1 VIGYHVSSLQLAIMT
16 MMERAALA
24 LALAFSFLET
34 WWWLRCVLV
43 VGGALPF
50 KRGGVVAPNTLNE
63 NFKTA
68 RRKYA
73 RSVLVTWM
81 MATVLLATQPTL
93 VAGIRTLANT
103 PDLADFSPLASR
115 VAGTGLSDTSAGNPL
130 QMWITPKDSRGNA
143 LEDASKALPTQPTL
157 YLRGPM
163 GYGNTRQT
171 FAFQHNP
178 SANFL
183 EVKYN
188 VTKAGQYIAIV
199 KAGGVQIDPT
209 PSFVRVYPGP
219 PDLKMSTVSNVPETQ
234 TGRTGVFSVML
245 KDIYGNDA
253 AGDEVNVNNPFTSSS
268 LAPSL
273 SFSGTRLEGLDLRN
287 GCTSYTP
294 GCHEVIHIGQ
304 YLRCKPSY
312 GRVQCDF
319 EVHKSGAYRV
329 YFLINSMLLTT
340 QPDFVVKPG
349 PISHVGS
356 VLGGPSRSGSTAG
369 KPLQFDLKLRD
380 EFGNM
385 PDADDPRNWLPDVW
399 MGGLIEGTNAV
410 FDDTVTFNCTQ
421 LNNTFTVECRSYTE
435 RAGSLQLGVYLNGFK
450 QPASPYRIA
459 VAPGPTSAAHS
470 ELFELCSGLKGSVA
484 GEKNTFELIPRD
496 RFGNRQAARRDP
508 FRISVARCGIDGD
521 APPTNETV
529 CEGEVDLDEY
539 AMLDFH
545 PDGTFIAKYM
555 LKTLGWHRL
564 DIRLQGDAV
573 AGSPAFVRIVESA
586 GPVSIEHSIIESW
599 SEKTSAGQRAQ
610 LVVQARDSNCW
621 SVKTGGLGLSLM
633 TAPSMGVA
641 VQPVED
647 RGDGTYVLSWSSRLV
662 GTYNLTVGD
671 SATRTRLVGSLP
683 KMAKKTSMPQT
694 LVVAEAP
701 DPKVSLW
708 MLQGHRSFTADANSG
723 GASNDFKVAD
733 IIYALYIPRDRY
745 GNNARSL
752 LGPRDNSTSSARMT
766 AEPRGAEGSIV
777 HVPATKVAHDP
788 RSLDPRIYAKL
799 PQGVLLSFN
808 LTRSGTFELSMF
820 VGDARVPFESEQ
832 PATVNILPGEI
843 DRNVSDFLQSR
854 VEHVLEANVSRAS
867 GNATLVFRDKYRN
880 RIDSKYACPVN
891 APCTCAAKAKA
902 YSAPET
908 GRSLDAP
915 SSNDTT
921 LTSANT
927 TNNATQPTSSPPPP
941 PPPPSPPPSPL
952 LSALLNCSLAKDA
965 SAQLVA
971 IVQYSNLEIGSSD
984 SKQYEISVDVTW
996 TDVDGKS
1003 HGPISMAPELPLT
1016 IALRREYSPPPPAQ
1030 PPSLPP
1036 PPPPQPPLPPFAP
1049 LAVLLRFSPPPPTP
1063 ALPSSSSDDAELNS
1077 LSDLSLSNVPPSGD
1091 SSKNDESTALYAF
1104 IAVTATLAACSA
1116 VGTFAV
1122 VRYRRRRLNETSTD
1136 ETGTENTA
1144 EYDHDGQ
1151 LARKLESQHLLS
1163 TDATAIARPSRE
1175 TAEKAARDILH
1186 AQSEMRHADSAYS
1199 PDDDKQLPPPW
1210 NPMRAKLAPLA
1221 RGSRMPARAG
1231 VRLPPMEHGM
1241 DSVGQRDDTPSAF
1254 VHQNVGPDRRPLDS
1268 ANDMPRMRRSALDDW
1283 RRASLSVAF
1292 DVYRGTMGTASSL
1305 RQEVYNKGKEA
1316 VRDAWNIAAPLLMP
1330 GGVFSTPP
1338 RPKTSAKVMPS
1349 PPSTRGS
1356 VRSRLGTPRILSL
1369 SPSKANGE
1377 LRRINTA
1384 PVEPTWPGLV
1394 QQEFEILPGTA
1405 PPLLETHTILEAHGG
1420 GTPEEEE
1427 SEGKST
1433 PATLSAALSQ
1443 ALDGVMDCNDDDD
1456 DDDGDDDAYRMWNV

>member
-1 VIGYHVSSLQLAIMT
+1 
-16 MMERAALA
+16 
-24 LALAFSFLET
+24 
-34 WWWLRCVLV
+34 
-43 VGGALPF
+43 
-50 KRGGVVAPNTLNE
+50 
-63 NFKTA
+63 
-68 RRKYA
+68 
-73 RSVLVTWM
+73 
-81 MATVLLATQPTL
+81 
-93 VAGIRTLANT
+93 
-103 PDLADFSPLASR
+103 
-115 VAGTGLSDTSAGNPL
+115 
-130 QMWITPKDSRGNA
+130 
-143 LEDASKALPTQPTL
+143 
-157 YLRGPM
+157 
-163 GYGNTRQT
+163 
-171 FAFQHNP
+171 
-178 SANFL
+178 
-183 EVKYN
+183 
-188 VTKAGQYIAIV
+188 
-199 KAGGVQIDPT
+199 
-209 PSFVRVYPGP
+209 
-219 PDLKMSTVSNVPETQ
+219 
-234 TGRTGVFSVML
+234 
-245 KDIYGNDA
+245 
-253 AGDEVNVNNPFTSSS
+253 
-268 LAPSL
+268 
-273 SFSGTRLEGLDLRN
+273 
-287 GCTSYTP
+287 
-294 GCHEVIHIGQ
+294 
-304 YLRCKPSY
+304 
-312 GRVQCDF
+312 
-319 EVHKSGAYRV
+319 
-329 YFLINSMLLTT
+329 
-340 QPDFVVKPG
+340 
-349 PISHVGS
+349 
-356 VLGGPSRSGSTAG
+356 
-369 KPLQFDLKLRD
+369 
-380 EFGNM
+380 
-385 PDADDPRNWLPDVW
+385 
-399 MGGLIEGTNAV
+399 
-410 FDDTVTFNCTQ
+410 
-421 LNNTFTVECRSYTE
+421 
-435 RAGSLQLGVYLNGFK
+435 
-450 QPASPYRIA
+450 
-459 VAPGPTSAAHS
+459 
-470 ELFELCSGLKGSVA
+470 
-484 GEKNTFELIPRD
+484 
-496 RFGNRQAARRDP
+496 
-508 FRISVARCGIDGD
+508 
-521 APPTNETV
+521 
-529 CEGEVDLDEY
+529 
-539 AMLDFH
+539 
-545 PDGTFIAKYM
+545 
-555 LKTLGWHRL
+555 
-564 DIRLQGDAV
+564 
-573 AGSPAFVRIVESA
+573 
-586 GPVSIEHSIIESW
+586 
-599 SEKTSAGQRAQ
+599 
-610 LVVQARDSNCW
+610 
-621 SVKTGGLGLSLM
+621 
-633 TAPSMGVA
+633 MGVA

-708 MLQGHRSFTADANSG
+708 MLQGHQSFTADANSG

-820 VGDARVPFESEQ
+820 VCDARVPFESEQ
-832 PATVNILPGEI
+832 PATVNIVPGEI
-843 DRNVSDFLQSR
+843 DHNVSDFLQSR

-941 PPPPSPPPSPL
+941 PPPPPPPTPPPPPPSPPPSPS
-952 LSALLNCSLAKDA
+952 LSTLLNCSLATDA

-1077 LSDLSLSNVPPSGD
+1077 LSDLSLSNVPSSGD

-1268 ANDMPRMRRSALDDW
+1268 ANEMPRMRRSALDDW

-1384 PVEPTWPGLV
+1384 PMEPTGPGLV
-1394 QQEFEILPGTA
+1394 QQEFDILPGTA

-1456 DDDGDDDAYRMWNV
+1456 DDDDGDDDAYRMWNV